1 MFRSQM
7 YLLPQHKLGV
17 VVMANSSTAT
27 SVVDHIATETLTVAL
42 EAKTGIQQPLR
53 NKSAWEDAPLPAEV
67 QKTYVGD
74 YTTLVGPVQIS
85 AEKTDLSVNAMGQ
98 VFKLRLRSDGL
109 LGLDYKL
116 LGLVPVD
123 MGTLSDIGFSL
134 YTVNGRK
141 LLVAHQGAQDMLVG
155 QRIEPSAS
163 LGAWQ
168 QRLGDYEIT
177 NLGDEP
183 KVVKHIRLIEE
194 RGFMVFETTL
204 LDEPDQVARAL
215 LKPVSDTQ
223 ALLLGPLADGG
234 ELIRSVILDGV
245 EHLDYSGYQARKI
258 VNRNP

>member
-1 MFRSQM
+1 
-7 YLLPQHKLGV
+7 
-17 VVMANSSTAT
+17 
-27 SVVDHIATETLTVAL
+27 
-42 EAKTGIQQPLR
+42 
-53 NKSAWEDAPLPAEV
+53 
-67 QKTYVGD
+67 
-74 YTTLVGPVQIS
+74 
-85 AEKTDLSVNAMGQ
+85 
-98 VFKLRLRSDGL
+98 
-109 LGLDYKL
+109 
-116 LGLVPVD
+116 

-134 YTVNGRK
+134 HMVNGRK
-141 LLVAHQGAQDMLVG
+141 LLVAHQGRQDMLVG
-155 QRIEPSAS
+155 QRIEAPAS

-183 KVVKHIRLIEE
+183 KAVKHIRLIEE

-204 LDEPDQVARAL
+204 LDEPDQVARTV
-215 LKPVSDTQ
+215 LKPVSDAQ